1 MEKGNEETGERKKG
15 AGGQLRR
22 GQLRRGER
30 KQGGTGEKI
39 RKKKGT
45 PLCVE
50 NLPTNFSLTG
60 ERASE
65 RRGDREN
72 TLPSLRRVVSLVCAL
87 LSLLALCW
95 AMRAQAQ
102 DPSQDDQ
109 SQREERRG
117 ETNASDNASDNL
129 SDVTLQKRVD
139 SLQAQMERLSK
150 DVGDLG
156 RIQEQGSSPNSS
168 PNSTQ
173 DSDQDS
179 DDVLQSAGWL
189 SFIAEMQERQRVM
202 ERTLT
207 DLTGRIEQL
216 ERYGGGN
223 TDASGRQESNAGR
236 ERGADKRSADER
248 FSSAQ
253 DLLRQRK
260 VEEAARAFGDFAKN
274 YPNDPRVSESLFYL
288 GESYAVLQDDKAAMK
303 TFLEGYKKDR
313 NGSFAPR
320 LLLRLG
326 QMLAKL
332 KKGEQACRVLRE
344 FQKRFGDKDAD
355 MTKLVESE
363 LVANSCSGS

>member
-1 MEKGNEETGERKKG
+1 MNGGVKKGQGRRRGGRREEKGGRGREKRGN
-15 AGGQLRR
+15 GG
-22 GQLRRGER
+22 
-30 KQGGTGEKI
+30 KI
-39 RKKKGT
+39 RKKKGN

-50 NLPTNFSLTG
+50 NRPTNFCLTG
-60 ERASE
+60 ERANE
-65 RRGDREN
+65 RRGEREN
-72 TLPSLRRVVSLVCAL
+72 ILSSLRRVVSLVCAL

-95 AMRAQAQ
+95 AMQAQAQ
-102 DPSQDDQ
+102 DQ
-109 SQREERRG
+109 SQRERAREREERRG
-117 ETNASDNASDNL
+117 ETNASDNL

-139 SLQAQMERLSK
+139 SLQAQIERLSK

-156 RIQEQGSSPNSS
+156 RIQKQGSAPNSA
-168 PNSTQ
+168 PNSVQ
-173 DSDQDS
+173 DSDQNS

-189 SFIAEMQERQRVM
+189 SFIAEMQERLRVM

-216 ERYGGGN
+216 ERYGIGN
-223 TDASGRQESNAGR
+223 TGASGKRESNAGG
-236 ERGADKRSADER
+236 ESGADKRSADER
-248 FSSAQ
+248 FSRAQ
-253 DLLRQRK
+253 NLLRQRK

-274 YPNDPRVSESLFYL
+274 YPNDPRVSEALFYL